1 MQTLFIP
8 YYSSHFSDLG
18 SQNLNVTYDCDKEPD
33 KSNVS
38 TRTHSPGG
46 IPQGWHSCC
55 TAGSGLNIS
64 EIRVVLGAH
73 QASMAEKEQQVFKVM
88 ECFPNTQFGSS
99 SKENDTMLLK
109 LNGIAKLS
117 EYTQLLPF
125 PESGKDIKPGT
136 MCIPGWES
144 HLDIRIECSGE
155 SGGFL
160 ICAGYSGIIFSGKG
174 YGRRDTP
181 GVYM

>member
-1 MQTLFIP
+1 MQRIC
-8 YYSSHFSDLG
+8 SSPDLPADDSDIDLPQGIKKPFSRRFVLG

-38 TRTHSPGG
+38 TRTPSP
-46 IPQGWHSCC
+46 
-55 TAGSGLNIS
+55 